1 MRDVLIKWLLYGIV
15 IAKKAMRISNNIVT
29 LQLIIITNNKQRIS
43 LIFYVSQA
51 TNIKWQAEAMAYLRA
66 CVVS

>member
-1 MRDVLIKWLLYGIV
+1 
-15 IAKKAMRISNNIVT
+15 MRISNNIVT